1 MARPYRENARLLA
14 PRIARIGGWAA
25 RRLLGYRAERAV
37 AVGPSPGRNRRRF
50 CCRTSVW
57 VGVFVAWNCLL
68 AGCQRSESGVPS
80 EYREWDRSGES
91 AEKEILQM
99 PKDS

>member
-1 MARPYRENARLLA
+1 MARPYRAGPRLHSLSFCKRPKHAVTEGPQAGRARWRLYTQV
-14 PRIARIGGWAA
+14 GGWI
-25 RRLLGYRAERAV
+25 
-37 AVGPSPGRNRRRF
+37 
-50 CCRTSVW
+50 
-57 VGVFVAWNCLL
+57 GVLVAWNCLL
-68 AGCQRSESGVPS
+68 AGCQRSDSGVPK